1 MTVINTNTSSMI
13 ARDAI
18 QRNDRSMSTT
28 MERLSTGSRINSAKD
43 DAAGLAI
50 GERMT
55 AQISGLNMATR
66 NANDA
71 ISLLQTAEG
80 AAREI
85 TSMLGRMRELAVQ
98 SASGSYTATD
108 RAALD
113 LEYQAL
119 LSEIDRVA
127 LNTEWNGEAILAGE
141 TKTVT
146 TNLANSRTLAV
157 QLGAEATQSVSFT
170 LNTWRPTVAV
180 DGSMAVDGTG
190 KSGVD
195 DQAPETSV
203 VTFED
208 VTIDDTDGAQTT
220 VLTIGGLVATI
231 TNTNSNNDS
240 TKDKTVTG
248 AMFANLFANLEDGA
262 TAGNSSA
269 ISALTG
275 DGVTIAWSG
284 ALSGFNV
291 SDLHNT
297 QKLTFT
303 STGTTTSNNTL
314 DVTTLTF
321 TEAGDDVGG
330 INGTPVNVAGSKANQ
345 GAYGAGILYAGGN
358 TANGGGTALAPTA
371 LNVTSVA
378 NASAA
383 ITELEA
389 ALNGANAEL
398 AKYGSYM
405 SRLQHASDNL
415 LNVST
420 NTSASLSQISDADY
434 ASETTEMARTQIIS
448 QASTA
453 MLAQA
458 NQVKQTVLSLLQ

>member
-18 QRNDRSMSTT
+18 QRNDRAMSTA

-43 DAAGLAI
+43 DSAGLAI
-50 GERMT
+50 KERMSS
-55 AQISGLNMATR
+55 QVSGLNMAAR

-71 ISLLQTAEG
+71 ISLLHTAEG

-85 TSMLGRMRELAVQ
+85 TNMLGRMKELATQ
-98 SASGSYTATD
+98 SASGTYTATD

-127 LNTEWNGEAILAGE
+127 LNTEWNGTKILAGADS
-141 TKTVT
+141 TVT
-146 TNLANSRTLAV
+146 TNLADSRSLAV
-157 QLGAEATQSVSFT
+157 QVGSGATQSVAFT

-180 DGSMAVDGTG
+180 DGSMTVDGTG

-195 DQAPETSV
+195 DQTPEFTD
-203 VTFED
+203 VTFAD
-208 VTIDDTDGAQTT
+208 RVIDANSNLTF
-220 VLTIGGLVATI
+220 TIGGLTATI
-231 TNTNSNNDS
+231 TNG
-240 TKDKTVTG
+240 TG
-248 AMFANLFANLEDGA
+248 GNLTMSDDAFADLFANLEDGA
-262 TAGNSSA
+262 TTGDTTIADG
-269 ISALTG
+269 ALTAAFSG
-275 DGVTIAWSG
+275 TLDGFTTSAVITDTK
-284 ALSGFNV
+284 V
-291 SDLHNT
+291 R
-297 QKLTFT
+297 FT
-303 STGTTTSNNTL
+303 SVGTTTSNNTL
-314 DVTTLTF
+314 NVTDL
-321 TEAGDDVGG
+321 AISSGG
-330 INGTPVNVAGSKANQ
+330 TTGTTTAPTASTTPGSKANQ

-371 LNVTSVA
+371 LNVTSAA
-378 NASAA
+378 NATAA

-389 ALNGANAEL
+389 AINGANAEL

-405 SRLQHASDNL
+405 ARLQHASDNL
-415 LNVST
+415 VNVST
-420 NTSASLSQISDADY
+420 NTSASVSRIADADY
-434 ASETTEMARTQIIS
+434 ATETTELARTQIIS

>member
-18 QRNDRSMSTT
+18 QRNDRAMSTA
-28 MERLSTGSRINSAKD
+28 MERLSTGLRINSAKD
-43 DAAGLAI
+43 DSAGLAI
-50 GERMT
+50 KERMS
-55 AQISGLNMATR
+55 AQVTGLNMAAR

-85 TSMLGRMRELAVQ
+85 TNMLGRMRELAVQ
-98 SASGSYTATD
+98 SASGTYSATD

-127 LNTEWNGEAILAGE
+127 LNTEWNGTKILAGADS
-141 TKTVT
+141 TVT
-146 TNLANSRTLAV
+146 TNLADSRTLSV
-157 QLGAEATQSVSFT
+157 QVGAESAQSVDFT

-180 DGSMAVDGTG
+180 DGSMTVDGTG

-195 DQAPETSV
+195 DQTPEFTD
-203 VTFED
+203 VTFAD
-208 VTIDDTDGAQTT
+208 RSIDANSNLTF
-220 VLTIGGLVATI
+220 TIGGLTVTI
-231 TNTNSNNDS
+231 TNG
-240 TKDKTVTG
+240 TG
-248 AMFANLFANLEDGA
+248 GALTMSDDAFADLFANLEDGA
-262 TAGNSSA
+262 TTGDTTTADG
-269 ISALTG
+269 ALTAAFSG
-275 DGVTIAWSG
+275 TLDGFTTSAVITDTT
-284 ALSGFNV
+284 V
-291 SDLHNT
+291 R
-297 QKLTFT
+297 FT
-303 STGTTTSNNTL
+303 SVGTTTSNNTL
-314 DVTTLTF
+314 NVTNLAISSGGTTG
-321 TEAGDDVGG
+321 TTTAPTASTTAG
-330 INGTPVNVAGSKANQ
+330 TKANQ

-371 LNVTSVA
+371 LNVTSAA
-378 NASAA
+378 NAAAA

-389 ALNGANAEL
+389 AINGANAEL

-415 LNVST
+415 VNVST
-420 NTSASLSQISDADY
+420 NTSASVSRIADADY
-434 ASETTEMARTQIIS
+434 ATETTELARTQIIS

>member
-180 DGSMAVDGTG
+180 DGSMTVDGTG

-231 TNTNSNNDS
+231 TNTNSNNDD

-269 ISALTG
+269 ISALTS

-284 ALSGFNV
+284 ALDGFNV
-291 SDLHNT
+291 SALHDT

>member
-18 QRNDRSMSTT
+18 QRNDRAMSTA
-28 MERLSTGSRINSAKD
+28 MERLSTGLRINSAKD
-43 DAAGLAI
+43 DSAGLAI
-50 GERMT
+50 KERMS
-55 AQISGLNMATR
+55 AQVTGLNMAAR

-85 TSMLGRMRELAVQ
+85 TNMLGRMRELAVQ
-98 SASGSYTATD
+98 SASGTYSATD

-127 LNTEWNGEAILAGE
+127 LNTEWNGDKILAGADSS
-141 TKTVT
+141 VT
-146 TNLANSRTLAV
+146 TNLADSKSFNV
-157 QLGAEATQSVSFT
+157 QLGAGASQTMAIT

-195 DQAPETSV
+195 DQAPEFSDI
-203 VTFED
+203 TFAD
-208 VTIDDTDGAQTT
+208 VSMDADGGGAAKT
-220 VLTIGGLVATI
+220 LIINIGGLIATI
-231 TNTNSNNDS
+231 SNDDNSAITLED
-240 TKDKTVTG
+240 DHI
-248 AMFANLFANLEDGA
+248 ADLFANLEDGA
-262 TAGNSSA
+262 TAGNTTFASGN
-269 ISALTG
+269 LTA
-275 DGVTIAWSG
+275 AWSG
-284 ALSGFNV
+284 QLSGFNTSAV
-291 SDLHNT
+291 INDN
-297 QKLTFT
+297 KIRFT

-314 DVTTLTF
+314 NVTDVAISYTGTNTAKTAPTPATT
-321 TEAGDDVGG
+321 AG
-330 INGTPVNVAGSKANQ
+330 TKANQ

-358 TANGGGTALAPTA
+358 TAFGGGTAVAPTA
-371 LNVTSVA
+371 LNVTSAA
-378 NASAA
+378 NAAAA

-389 ALNGANAEL
+389 AINGANAEL

-415 LNVST
+415 VNVST
-420 NTSASLSQISDADY
+420 NTSASVSRIADADY
-434 ASETTEMARTQIIS
+434 ATETTELARTQIIS

>member
-1 MTVINTNTSSMI
+1 MI

-18 QRNDRSMSTT
+18 QRNDRAMATA

-43 DAAGLAI
+43 DSAGLAI
-50 GERMT
+50 KERMSS
-55 AQISGLNMATR
+55 QVSGLNMAAR

-85 TSMLGRMRELAVQ
+85 TNMLGRMKELATQ
-98 SASGSYTATD
+98 SASGTYTATD

-119 LSEIDRVA
+119 LSEIDRIA
-127 LNTEWNGEAILAGE
+127 LNTEWNGTKILAGADS
-141 TKTVT
+141 TVT
-146 TNLANSRTLAV
+146 TNLADSRSLAV
-157 QLGAEATQSVSFT
+157 QVGAGATQSVAFT

-195 DQAPETSV
+195 DQAPETTV
-203 VTFED
+203 LTFQD

-220 VLTIGGLVATI
+220 IVTIGGLTATI
-231 TNTNSNNDS
+231 TNTNNNNDN

-248 AMFANLFANLEDGA
+248 AMFAGIFANLEDGA
-262 TAGNSSA
+262 TTGNASA
-269 ISALTG
+269 VSALTA
-275 DGVTIAWSG
+275 DNVTIAFSG
-284 ALSGFNV
+284 TLDGFSSSGV
-291 SDLHNT
+291 HDTL
-297 QKLTFT
+297 KLTFT

-314 DVTTLTF
+314 NVTSLTHAD
-321 TEAGDDVGG
+321 TAGDDDDG
-330 INGTPVNVAGSKANQ
+330 IASEVVTAGTKANQ

-371 LNVTSVA
+371 LNVTSAA
-378 NASAA
+378 NATAA

-389 ALNGANAEL
+389 AINGANAEL

-405 SRLQHASDNL
+405 ARLQHASDNL
-415 LNVST
+415 VNVST
-420 NTSASLSQISDADY
+420 NTSASVSRIADADY
-434 ASETTEMARTQIIS
+434 ATETTELARTQIIS